1 LSAKQA
7 GPRHHRSETKLFP
20 GLDFAGFRH
29 LSLRLIRRLPR
40 DRHPMR
46 NRLPALII
54 LACLSGCAT
63 TPPSSAQPSP
73 TPPPPLTPPAYQ
85 VTALAMPPP
94 ATQCRVLPITQYVW
108 REGYPKMMDSF
119 DQKDA
124 LYPLYVGLG
133 TLSWAGVTP
142 LLFPVDLIMLPL
154 TLYGYQGCV

>member
-1 LSAKQA
+1 
-7 GPRHHRSETKLFP
+7 
-20 GLDFAGFRH
+20 
-29 LSLRLIRRLPR
+29 
-40 DRHPMR
+40 MR
-46 NRLPALII
+46 NRVPALLA

-85 VTALAMPPP
+85 VTSLAVPPP
-94 ATQCRVLPITQYVW
+94 ATQCRVLPIAQYVW
-108 REGYPKMMDSF
+108 REGYPKMLDSF
-119 DQKDA
+119 DRKDA

-142 LLFPVDLIMLPL
+142 LLLPVDLIMLPL